1 MAVATSTCIDRLE
14 ETKEYR
20 IIPAGLMRH
29 VNATSTL
36 SDGSKN
42 LWFALWELCA
52 LETGRQRLLTAGFLA
67 QRLGKSV
74 DTIRRHVSQL
84 REQGYLM
91 VAERFDNSGRQLPSM
106 FQVSAPKHVVAQL
119 LNGTPDRKR
128 KQSVDVE
135 AKSRKSPD
143 ENQHNVNQVSENPNS
158 VDVGSHTVDVG
169 SKSPSLVDVTS
180 TGNSGLARPQS
191 IKSKLEQMIDRARER
206 SQLTS
211 NERSEQTRS
220 DVRLQRERALYE
232 RTESR
237 PKNEIGLKNGLEGE
251 GGQPCSSGV
260 GKFAHQ
266 EITPKEQNNKRTGTA
281 ESEEGGLRFWVYR
294 QIKERNIFR
303 GDPWR
308 YADEIAVS
316 IEKGS
321 LKKFTLTKA
330 LNIALKLIR
339 EGRWTAPRFV
349 V

>member
-29 VNATSTL
+29 VSATSTL
-36 SDGSKN
+36 SDGAKN

-84 REQGYLM
+84 RENGYL
-91 VAERFDNSGRQLPSM
+91 VIGERFDSTGRQLPSM
-106 FQVSAPKHVVAQL
+106 FQVTAPKNVVAQL
-119 LNGTPDRKR
+119 QSGTPNRKR
-128 KQSVDVE
+128 KPTVDMIVPSAGAKLETKECVNQMQGSPDPVDVIE
-135 AKSRKSPD
+135 ERV
-143 ENQHNVNQVSENPNS
+143 NVGKQIN
-158 VDVGSHTVDVG
+158 D
-169 SKSPSLVDVTS
+169 LVDVAS
-180 TGNSGLARPQS
+180 TQNEPLARPQS
-191 IKSKLEQMIDRARER
+191 IKCKLERMIDRARER

-211 NERSEQTRS
+211 NERSEQTRA
-220 DVRLQRERALYE
+220 DVHHQPDRALYE
-232 RTESR
+232 RTDKR
-237 PKNEIGLKNGLEGE
+237 PKSGSAEVGTHKGE
-251 GGQPCSSGV
+251 GGQSCISGV
-260 GKFAHQ
+260 GKSAHQ
-266 EITPKEQNNKRTGTA
+266 EITPKEQNNKRTGAA
-281 ESEEGGLRFWVYR
+281 EAEEGGLRFWVYR
-294 QIKERNIFR
+294 QIKERNVFR

-330 LNIALKLIR
+330 LNIAIKLIR